1 MKKVIKLNESE
12 LKHLIS
18 ESVKRILAEDED
30 FGHGVPEEFDGED
43 FQGMGDEMSQD
54 DRWRDYDEA
63 EKEHEVNM
71 LNDHPHLY
79 DKPEGYDISDDFG
92 WQSGSDEGDEP
103 MGFESMGDEE
113 GSEDPE
119 LERAIAEAVNR
130 ALVKESRKNRQ
141 AKALE
146 ESVDRVYNRLFGKK

>member
-1 MKKVIKLNESE
+1 MKKVIKLSESE

-18 ESVKRILAEDED
+18 ESVKRILAEEED
-30 FGHGVPEEFDGED
+30 LGHGVPEEFDGED

-63 EKEHEVNM
+63 EREHEVNM

-79 DKPEGYDISDDFG
+79 DKPDGYDTAKNFG
-92 WQSGSDEGDEP
+92 WRDSEADEP
-103 MGFESMGDEE
+103 MGFDTINDEE
-113 GSEDPE
+113 PE

-130 ALVKESRKNRQ
+130 VLAKENKKQQRVK
-141 AKALE
+141 AVE
-146 ESVDRVYNRLFGKK
+146 ESVDRIYNRLFGKK